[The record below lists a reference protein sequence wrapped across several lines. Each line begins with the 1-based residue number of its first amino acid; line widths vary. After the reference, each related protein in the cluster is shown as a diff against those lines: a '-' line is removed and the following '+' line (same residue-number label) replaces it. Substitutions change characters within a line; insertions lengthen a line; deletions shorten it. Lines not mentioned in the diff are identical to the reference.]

1 MVIALLLILI
11 LLAALGV
18 LGFVVKVAF
27 AVALGV
33 MLGFVLLA
41 GLVWWRVRRALLG
54 TRRDQWRRIHA
65 LHRHSLRLEAG
76 EQLTDVTADV
86 DDE

>member
-54 TRRDQWRRIHA
+54 TRRDQWRRIHGSSKVEV
-65 LHRHSLRLEAG
+65 LDRR
-76 EQLTDVTADV
+76 
-86 DDE
+86 DDERL